1 MVPFHVLLLV
11 LYIRNSV
18 VCHAQLEESVYWEIK
33 NQTGIL
39 DGQSLRLRRLI
50 HPTNTFHSCYE
61 VSCKGVACSGSRNND
76 TVLQVCY
83 PAVVTSG
90 LSKCGTSAMHDLL
103 TKFPNTITMAEKEN
117 CPFKRHP
124 ILWDYFQSLPRL
136 TDIGD
141 NIIIDG
147 CINYTYNIKI
157 RELLRNPRTYYVV
170 STPHTL
176 PLFAIRIMSLIFYC
190 IGHGSRL
197 HGYVVERV

>member
-1 MVPFHVLLLV
+1 MIVRKFLLV
-11 LYIRNSV
+11 LLSYYILCLV
-18 VCHAQLEESVYWEIK
+18 WAKESVYWEIK

-39 DGQSLRLRRLI
+39 DGQSLRLRKVI

-61 VSCKGVACSGSRNND
+61 VSCEGADCIGSRNNE

-90 LSKCGTSAMHDLL
+90 LSKCGTSAMYDLL
-103 TKFPNTITMAEKEN
+103 TKFPKTITMTEKEN

-124 ILWDYFQSLPRL
+124 LLWNYFQSLPRL
-136 TDIGD
+136 SDIGD

-157 RELLRNPRTYYVV
+157 RELLRNPWTYYIV

-176 PLFAIRIMSLIFYC
+176 SPSYILCHTITFPNI
-190 IGHGSRL
+190 
-197 HGYVVERV
+197 